1 MRGLVVAAIT
11 TLSVSPTFPQ
21 EAKPG
26 VGIIGFGNTSCGSW
40 ASSKSANTVASIV
53 MENALEGWVEGYIT
67 AMAVESDRV
76 NAAIHRTDPAGL
88 TAWIDNWCKAN
99 PLKSMAKAAEALSVE
114 LDR

>member
-1 MRGLVVAAIT
+1 
-11 TLSVSPTFPQ
+11 
-21 EAKPG
+21 
-26 VGIIGFGNTSCGSW
+26 
-40 ASSKSANTVASIV
+40 

>member
-1 MRGLVVAAIT
+1 
-11 TLSVSPTFPQ
+11 
-21 EAKPG
+21 
-26 VGIIGFGNTSCGSW
+26 
-40 ASSKSANTVASIV
+40 
-53 MENALEGWVEGYIT
+53 
-67 AMAVESDRV
+67 VESDRV